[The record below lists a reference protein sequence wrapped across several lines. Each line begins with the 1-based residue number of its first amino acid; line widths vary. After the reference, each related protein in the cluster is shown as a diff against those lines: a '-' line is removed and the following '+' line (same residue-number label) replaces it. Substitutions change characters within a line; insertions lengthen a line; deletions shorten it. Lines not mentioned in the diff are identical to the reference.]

1 MGAIIG
7 PTLPSL
13 LFFKTHR
20 HMLNDENMVV
30 DTPDSSKIKLDHVV
44 IRFAGDSGDG
54 MQLTGSQFSDTSAM
68 LGNDIATFPNYPA
81 EIRAPEG
88 SIYGVSGF
96 QVHIGEVEIST
107 PGDDVD
113 VLVAMN
119 PAALKTN
126 FSAVQ
131 QGKTIIVDIDEFTT
145 KNLTKAGYDRNP
157 LDDGSLGSYV
167 IIKAP
172 ITQLSREVI
181 KDIGLDNNS
190 MNRTRNM
197 FALGMVFWMFSR
209 PLDYTIKFLEKK
221 FGSKPNI
228 FEANVRVLKA
238 GYHYAETLELLPS
251 AFTVLPAK
259 MTEGT
264 YRIIMGNTATA
275 WGFLAAAEKS
285 GKQLFLGSYPITPAS
300 DILHELSAHQHF
312 GVVTFQ
318 AEDEIAG
325 ICSAI
330 GAAFAGDLAITTTSG
345 PGLALKSEAIGLAVM
360 TELPIIVVDVQRGGP
375 STGLPTKTEQADLLQ
390 AMYGRNGECPVIVLA
405 ASTPANCFDFA
416 YEASRL
422 AMEHMTPV
430 ILLTDGYIAN
440 GSAPW
445 RIRSVKDMQAITPAK
460 SPDAGTEADW
470 MPYLRDPETLARQW
484 ALPGIPGFEHRIGG
498 LEKEDFTGHICYEP
512 ENHEHMVKRRAE
524 KVQRVEN
531 YIPELQVDGAPSG
544 ELLVVGWGGT
554 YGSLITAVKSLH
566 ETGHSIGL
574 AQFNYL
580 NPFPRNTREV
590 LSRYKKIVVC
600 ELNLGQFAT
609 LLRSKFPEFQ
619 FLQYNKVQGLPFTV
633 LELNEHF
640 RSLLSKS

>member
-1 MGAIIG
+1 MSNDG
-7 PTLPSL
+7 
-13 LFFKTHR
+13 
-20 HMLNDENMVV
+20 HMVAEH
-30 DTPDSSKIKLDHVV
+30 TEQAKIKLDHVV

-88 SIYGVSGF
+88 SVYGVSGF

-113 VLVAMN
+113 VLIAMN

-126 FSAVQ
+126 FSAVPK
-131 QGKTIIVDIDEFTT
+131 GKTIIVDIDEFTS
-145 KNLTKAGYDRNP
+145 KNLSRAGYDQNP
-157 LDDGSLGSYV
+157 LDDGSLDSYV

-172 ITQLSREVI
+172 ITQLSRETI
-181 KDIGLDNNS
+181 KDMGLDNTS

-221 FGSKPNI
+221 FGNKPNI
-228 FEANVRVLKA
+228 FEANVKVLKA

-275 WGFLAAAEKS
+275 WGFLAAAENSK
-285 GKQLFLGSYPITPAS
+285 KQLFLGSYPITPAS

-325 ICSAI
+325 VCSAL
-330 GAAFAGDLAITTTSG
+330 GAAFTGDLAITTTSG

-390 AMYGRNGECPVIVLA
+390 AMYGRNGECPVIVVA
-405 ASTPANCFDFA
+405 PSTPANCFDFA

-430 ILLTDGYIAN
+430 ILLSDGYIAN

-445 RIRSVKDMQAITPAK
+445 RIRSIKDMQPINPAP
-460 SPDAGTEADW
+460 SPAPEAAADW

-484 ALPGIPGFEHRIGG
+484 ALPGMAGFEHRIGG
-498 LEKEDFTGHICYEP
+498 LEKEDFTGHISYDP

-524 KVQRVEN
+524 KVKRVEN
-531 YIPELQVDGAPSG
+531 HIPEQQIDGAQNG
-544 ELLVVGWGGT
+544 DLLVVGWGGT
-554 YGSLITAVKSLH
+554 YGSLITAVKNLH
-566 ETGHSIGL
+566 EEGKSIGL
-574 AQFNYL
+574 AHFNYL
-580 NPFPRNTREV
+580 NPLPRNTREIFT
-590 LSRYKKIVVC
+590 RFKKIVIC
-600 ELNLGQFAT
+600 ELNMGQFAT
-609 LLRSKFPEFQ
+609 LLRSEFPEFQ
-619 FLQYNKVQGLPFTV
+619 YLQYNKVQGLPFTV

-640 RSLLSKS
+640 SGLLG